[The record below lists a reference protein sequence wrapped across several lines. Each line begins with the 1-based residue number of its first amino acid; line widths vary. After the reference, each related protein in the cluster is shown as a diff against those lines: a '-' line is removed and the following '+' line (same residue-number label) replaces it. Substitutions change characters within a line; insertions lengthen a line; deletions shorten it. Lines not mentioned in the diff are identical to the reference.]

1 MSDTS
6 RFTKPDPLTAEP
18 FRDVET
24 AIAETTRVIAALR
37 DRWPEGDNEESL
49 EDTLRYLADCIATG
63 VPGLFVP
70 TPAHLEPYRLEAIR
84 KATGEVWSD
93 DDEEDAR

>member
-1 MSDTS
+1 MSDIS
-6 RFTKPDPLTAEP
+6 RFTKTDPITAEP

-24 AIAETTRVIAALR
+24 AIAETTRVVAALR
-37 DRWPEGDNEESL
+37 DRWPEADNEESL
-49 EDTLRYLADCIATG
+49 EDTLRYLADRIATG

-84 KATGEVWSD
+84 KATGEAWSID
-93 DDEEDAR
+93 DDEDAG